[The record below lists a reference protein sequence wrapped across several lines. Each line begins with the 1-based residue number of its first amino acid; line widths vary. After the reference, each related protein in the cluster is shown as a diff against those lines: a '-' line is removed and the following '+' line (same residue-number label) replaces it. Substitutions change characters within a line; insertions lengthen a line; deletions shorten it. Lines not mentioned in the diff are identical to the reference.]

1 MRAIL
6 LFFLFFSM
14 QIVSQDIKKHKWKDR
29 VILVISESTNNLDF
43 KNQIEL
49 LKNNLLALKERKL
62 VVYQITKNDFSFNFN
77 KNWISSSKLYQKF
90 NEKKEHFKVIII
102 GLDGGIKLEDS
113 KIISSKKICTIIDG
127 MYIRKKELRKNN

>member
-102 GLDGGIKLEDS
+102 GLDGGIKLED
-113 KIISSKKICTIIDG
+113 
-127 MYIRKKELRKNN
+127 